1 MTTPSPLNSPAARR
15 RVAVS
20 ARDLVTVELPVRGV
34 PAVARPTVPTVG
46 LAAWMRDNKPRVQE
60 ILNERG
66 AVLFRGFAIR
76 GPADFQ
82 AVVREW
88 SPALLNY
95 TYGST
100 PRRSTVEGVYT
111 STDYPADQ
119 AIPQHNEMAYARVWP
134 RYLWFYCETAATAG
148 GATPLADNRRISER
162 LDPALFESFAAR
174 GVRYVRNYGSGL
186 GVTWQQAFETEHPNE
201 VEEFCRAW
209 EIDFA
214 WQGSDR
220 LWTSQRCQAVVEHPA
235 TGVELWFNQAHLFH
249 TSALPADVRASMLDL
264 DPGQLP
270 RQAYYGDGE
279 PIEDSTLD
287 EVRAALEAEIVREP
301 WERGDVLLIDNMLV
315 SHGRDPFEGSRRVLV
330 AMTDEH
336 DGRIGA
342 TR

>member
-20 ARDLVTVELPVRGV
+20 TRDLVTVELADRGV

-66 AVLFRGFAIR
+66 AVLFRGFPIR
-76 GPADFQ
+76 EPADFQ
-82 AVVREW
+82 AVVRAW
-88 SPALLNY
+88 SPALLSY

-119 AIPQHNEMAYARVWP
+119 TIPQHNEMSYARVWP
-134 RYLWFYCETAATAG
+134 RYLWFYCETAALVG
-148 GATPLADNRRISER
+148 GATPLADNRRISKR

-186 GVTWQQAFETEHPNE
+186 GVTWQQAFETEDPNE

-214 WQGSDR
+214 WQGTDR

-235 TGVELWFNQAHLFH
+235 TGADLWFNQAHLFH
-249 TSALPADVRASMLDL
+249 TSALPADVRASLLDL

-270 RQAYYGDGE
+270 RQASYGDGE

-287 EVRAALEAEIVREP
+287 EVRAALEAETVREP

-315 SHGRDPFEGSRRVLV
+315 SHGRDPYEGPRRVLV

-336 DGRIGA
+336 DGRTGT